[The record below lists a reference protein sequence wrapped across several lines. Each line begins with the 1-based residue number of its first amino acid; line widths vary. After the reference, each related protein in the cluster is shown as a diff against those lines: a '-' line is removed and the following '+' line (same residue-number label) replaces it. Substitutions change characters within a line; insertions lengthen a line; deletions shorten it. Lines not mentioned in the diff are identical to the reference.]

1 MSQGF
6 GPEDVKDFRALGAVS
21 GLGCSI
27 VASLVIFIVG
37 GIFLDQ
43 FLGTTPILTLIG
55 VAVGLVAAGY
65 QLYELTLIG
74 RKDRPS
80 GPLGRTLESRL
91 PARSRRDSTEE

>member
-43 FLGTTPILTLIG
+43 FLSTTPILTLIG
-55 VAVGLVAAGY
+55 MAVGLVAAGY
-65 QLYELTLIG
+65 QLYELTLIN
-74 RKDRPS
+74 RKDREA
-80 GPLGRTLESRL
+80 GPLGRKLGTQIEK
-91 PARSRRDSTEE
+91 RRRK

>member
-43 FLGTTPILTLIG
+43 FLGTTPILTLVG
-55 VAVGLVAAGY
+55 VVVGLAAAGY
-65 QLYELTLIG
+65 QLYELTLIN
-74 RKDRPS
+74 RKDRDA
-80 GPLGRTLESRL
+80 GPLGRKLGTQIEKRQ
-91 PARSRRDSTEE
+91 RK

>member
-37 GIFLDQ
+37 GIFVDQ

-55 VAVGLVAAGY
+55 VAVGLAAAGY
-65 QLYELTLIG
+65 QLYELTLIN
-74 RKDRPS
+74 RKDREA
-80 GPLGRTLESRL
+80 GPLGRKLGTQIEK
-91 PARSRRDSTEE
+91 RRRK

>member
-65 QLYELTLIG
+65 QLYELTLIN
-74 RKDRPS
+74 RKDREA
-80 GPLGRTLESRL
+80 GPLGRKLGTQIEK
-91 PARSRRDSTEE
+91 RRRQ

>member
-65 QLYELTLIG
+65 QLYELTLIN
-74 RKDRPS
+74 RKDREA
-80 GPLGRTLESRL
+80 GPLGRKLGTQIEK
-91 PARSRRDSTEE
+91 RRRK

>member
-1 MSQGF
+1 VSQGF

-65 QLYELTLIG
+65 QLYELTLIN
-74 RKDRPS
+74 RKDREA
-80 GPLGRTLESRL
+80 GPLGRKLGTQIEK
-91 PARSRRDSTEE
+91 RRRK

>member
-43 FLGTTPILTLIG
+43 FLSTTPILTLIG
-55 VAVGLVAAGY
+55 VVIGLVAAGY
-65 QLYELTLIG
+65 QLYELTLIN
-74 RKDRPS
+74 RKDREA
-80 GPLGRTLESRL
+80 GPLGRKLGTQIEK
-91 PARSRRDSTEE
+91 RRRK

>member
-1 MSQGF
+1 VSQGF

-65 QLYELTLIG
+65 QLYELTLIN
-74 RKDRPS
+74 RKDREA
-80 GPLGRTLESRL
+80 GPLGRKLGTQIEK
-91 PARSRRDSTEE
+91 RRRQ

>member
-1 MSQGF
+1 VSQGF

-55 VAVGLVAAGY
+55 VAVGLAAAGY
-65 QLYELTLIG
+65 QLYELTLIN
-74 RKDRPS
+74 RKDREA
-80 GPLGRTLESRL
+80 GPLGRKLGTQIDK
-91 PARSRRDSTEE
+91 RRRK

>member
-1 MSQGF
+1 MVSQGF

-65 QLYELTLIG
+65 QLYELTLIN
-74 RKDRPS
+74 RKDREA
-80 GPLGRTLESRL
+80 GPLGRKLGTQIEK
-91 PARSRRDSTEE
+91 RRRQ

>member
-43 FLGTTPILTLIG
+43 LLGTTPILTLIG

-65 QLYELTLIG
+65 QLYELTLIN
-74 RKDRPS
+74 RKDREA
-80 GPLGRTLESRL
+80 GPLGRKLGTQIEK
-91 PARSRRDSTEE
+91 RRRQ